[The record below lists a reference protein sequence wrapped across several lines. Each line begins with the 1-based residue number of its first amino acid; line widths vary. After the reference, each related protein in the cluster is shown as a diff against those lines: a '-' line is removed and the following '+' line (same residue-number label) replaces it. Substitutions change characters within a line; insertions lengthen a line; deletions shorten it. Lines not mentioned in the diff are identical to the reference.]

1 MRETKYWTWHMAAG
15 VVILFLLG
23 LHMLIMHV
31 GGITHLFVPYGGE
44 AVSKS
49 NSLFRDSRLFF
60 TVTYILLL
68 GVALYHGLYGLRTI
82 LFELTLKP
90 IVEKA
95 ITFVFLVVGLGLFGL
110 GTWAATTAHTISTA
124 AAHAAG
130 AQKSHNNPVIPSGA
144 RNLALRAVDQGR
156 KSGPD
161 SSLRSE

>member
-23 LHMLIMHV
+23 LHMVTMHL
-31 GGITHLFVPYGGE
+31 GGITHWFAPYGGE
-44 AVSKS
+44 AISQA

-90 IVEKA
+90 AVEKA
-95 ITFVFLVVGLGLFGL
+95 ISFVLLMVGLGLFGL
-110 GTWAATTAHTISTA
+110 GTWAAITVHTIA
-124 AAHAAG
+124 IAG
-130 AQKSHNNPVIPSGA
+130 IRG
-144 RNLALRAVDQGR
+144 
-156 KSGPD
+156 
-161 SSLRSE
+161 